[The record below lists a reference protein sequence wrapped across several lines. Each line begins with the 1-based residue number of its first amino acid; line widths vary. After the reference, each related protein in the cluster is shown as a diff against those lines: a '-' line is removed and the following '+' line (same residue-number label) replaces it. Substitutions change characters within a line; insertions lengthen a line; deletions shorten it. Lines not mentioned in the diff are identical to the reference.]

1 MGTPGGV
8 PTFLSMNSMKK
19 RVNQNEQPQRR
30 FSKALYGEMIM
41 RLFRLMPTAEVAR
54 RLGLT
59 EKQVKNYVYRENVEQ
74 WARKDAATLS
84 RINSE
89 KGRKGGRPRKKK

>member
-1 MGTPGGV
+1 MESNGKGRRG
-8 PTFLSMNSMKK
+8 
-19 RVNQNEQPQRR
+19 RR
-30 FSKALYGEMIM
+30 FREAVDGPIIRRLYAK
-41 RLFRLMPTAEVAR
+41 MPTSELAR

-59 EKQVKNYVYRENVEQ
+59 EKQVKNFVYRENVEQ

>member
-1 MGTPGGV
+1 
-8 PTFLSMNSMKK
+8 MKDMK
-19 RVNQNEQPQRR
+19 SNG
-30 FSKALYGEMIM
+30 KG
-41 RLFRLMPTAEVAR
+41 RLFRRFREAVDGPIIRRLYAKMPTSELAR

-59 EKQVKNYVYRENVEQ
+59 EKQVKNFVYRENVEQ

>member
-1 MGTPGGV
+1 LVLYKPKD
-8 PTFLSMNSMKK
+8 MKDMK
-19 RVNQNEQPQRR
+19 SNGKGRLVRR
-30 FSKALYGEMIM
+30 FREAVDGPMVRRLYAK
-41 RLFRLMPTAEVAR
+41 MPTSELAR

-59 EKQVKNYVYRENVEQ
+59 EKQVKNFVYRENVEQ

>member
-1 MGTPGGV
+1 MVLYKPKD
-8 PTFLSMNSMKK
+8 MKDMESNGK
-19 RVNQNEQPQRR
+19 GRLVRR
-30 FSKALYGEMIM
+30 FREAVDGPIIRRLYAK
-41 RLFRLMPTAEVAR
+41 MPTSELAR

-59 EKQVKNYVYRENVEQ
+59 EKQVKNFVYRENVEQ

>member
-1 MGTPGGV
+1 MV
-8 PTFLSMNSMKK
+8 LYKLKDMKDMESNGK
-19 RVNQNEQPQRR
+19 GRRGRR
-30 FSKALYGEMIM
+30 FREAVDGPIIRRLYAK
-41 RLFRLMPTAEVAR
+41 MPTSELAR

-59 EKQVKNYVYRENVEQ
+59 EKQVKNFVYRENVEQ

>member
-1 MGTPGGV
+1 MVLYKPKD
-8 PTFLSMNSMKK
+8 MKDMK
-19 RVNQNEQPQRR
+19 SNGKGRLVRR
-30 FSKALYGEMIM
+30 FREAVDGPMVRRLYAK
-41 RLFRLMPTAEVAR
+41 MPTSELAR

-59 EKQVKNYVYRENVEQ
+59 EKQVKNFVYRENVEP

>member
-1 MGTPGGV
+1 
-8 PTFLSMNSMKK
+8 MNSMGNRK
-19 RVNQNEQPQRR
+19 NQDERPRRR
-30 FSKALYGEMIM
+30 FRKAVDGEIIRRMY
-41 RLFRLMPTAEVAR
+41 RLMPTAELAR

-59 EKQVKNYVYRENVEQ
+59 EKQVKNFVYRENVEQ

>member
-1 MGTPGGV
+1 ME
-8 PTFLSMNSMKK
+8 NRK
-19 RVNQNEQPQRR
+19 NEDERPRRR
-30 FSKALYGEMIM
+30 FSKAVDGEIIRRMYC
-41 RLFRLMPTAEVAR
+41 LMPTAELAR

-74 WARKDAATLS
+74 WARKDAATLA

-89 KGRKGGRPRKKK
+89 KGRKGGRPRKKM

>member
-1 MGTPGGV
+1 
-8 PTFLSMNSMKK
+8 MNKNSTTMKEK
-19 RVNQNEQPQRR
+19 KYDEQPAGRR
-30 FSKALYGEMIM
+30 LCKEVDGPMIM
-41 RLFRLMPTAEVAR
+41 ELYPKMPTAELAR

-59 EKQVKNYVYRENVEQ
+59 VKQIKNYVYRENVEL

-89 KGRKGGRPRKKK
+89 KGRKGGRPRKE

>member
-1 MGTPGGV
+1 
-8 PTFLSMNSMKK
+8 MKDMESNGK
-19 RVNQNEQPQRR
+19 GRLVRR
-30 FSKALYGEMIM
+30 FREAVDGPIIRRLYAK
-41 RLFRLMPTAEVAR
+41 MPTSELAR

-59 EKQVKNYVYRENVEQ
+59 EKQVKNFVYRENVEQ

>member
-1 MGTPGGV
+1 MVLYKLKDLKDMESNGKGRRG
-8 PTFLSMNSMKK
+8 
-19 RVNQNEQPQRR
+19 RR
-30 FSKALYGEMIM
+30 FREAVDGPIIRRLYAK
-41 RLFRLMPTAEVAR
+41 MPTSELAR

-59 EKQVKNYVYRENVEQ
+59 EKQVKNFVYRENVEQ

-89 KGRKGGRPRKKK
+89 KGRKGGRPREKK

>member
-1 MGTPGGV
+1 
-8 PTFLSMNSMKK
+8 MKDKQYDEK
-19 RVNQNEQPQRR
+19 RTGRR
-30 FSKALYGEMIM
+30 LRKAVDGPMIKKWYA
-41 RLFRLMPTAEVAR
+41 LMPTAELAR

-59 EKQVKNYVYRENVEQ
+59 VKQIKNYVYRENTEA

-89 KGRKGGRPRKKK
+89 KGRKGGRPRKK

>member
-54 RLGLT
+54 WLGLT

>member
-1 MGTPGGV
+1 MV
-8 PTFLSMNSMKK
+8 LYKLKDMKDMESNGK
-19 RVNQNEQPQRR
+19 GRRGRR
-30 FSKALYGEMIM
+30 FREAVDGPMVRRLYAQMT
-41 RLFRLMPTAEVAR
+41 TAEVAR

>member
-1 MGTPGGV
+1 MG
-8 PTFLSMNSMKK
+8 NRKN
-19 RVNQNEQPQRR
+19 RDERPQRR
-30 FSKALYGEMIM
+30 FRKAVDGEFIM
-41 RLFRLMPTAEVAR
+41 RYYRLMPTAELAR
-54 RLGLT
+54 LLGLT

-89 KGRKGGRPRKKK
+89 KGRKGGRPRKKM